1 MGISRGGGSRMGGGG
16 ALGKQVPMIPALLP
30 FLVFFFFSFLS
41 FFGPHLWHTEVPRL
55 GDNQSYSCRPTP
67 QPQQRQIQAASVTYT
82 TAPGNTRSLT
92 HCVGP
97 GIEPATSWFLVGLVT
112 AELQRELLKSF
123 LSKDLKV
130 RKQAKQTYRGTSRQ
144 RKQQVQR
151 P

>member
-1 MGISRGGGSRMGGGG
+1 MGGGP
-16 ALGKQVPMIPALLP
+16 GKTGPYDSCFTP
-30 FLVFFFFSFLS
+30 FSSLFFFSFLS

-97 GIEPATSWFLVGLVT
+97 GIEPATSWFLVGSVS
-112 AELQRELLKSF
+112 AAPQRELLYSLF
-123 LSKDLKV
+123 FIPLPALV
-130 RKQAKQTYRGTSRQ
+130 REHLGL
-144 RKQQVQR
+144 
-151 P
+151 